1 MLTNFTLEEVV
12 NYWLNIRA
20 VINDTI
26 SEKSK
31 SSFLILLLIAYSLFS
46 WKHLH

>member
-20 VINDTI
+20 VMINDTI
-26 SEKSK
+26 SEKK
-31 SSFLILLLIAYSLFS
+31 
-46 WKHLH
+46 

>member
-20 VINDTI
+20 VMINDTI
-26 SEKSK
+26 SGKK
-31 SSFLILLLIAYSLFS
+31 
-46 WKHLH
+46 